1 MSSNAPGDEACEQPP
16 DLHEKVKRYKASSA
30 AGGFQAIW
38 QSLRHT
44 IGEMGL
50 YRSVK
55 SLLLVNQKRGFDCP
69 GCA

>member
-44 IGEMGL
+44 IGAVSYTHL
-50 YRSVK
+50 TLPTK
-55 SLLLVNQKRGFDCP
+55 
-69 GCA
+69 A